1 MQQKDSRSPIRGKD
15 PERPEGMRFL
25 VVTLPES
32 GPSSDPGRDGIMSDT
47 LGSRV
52 VEGEAGRHTGDLM
65 TVVEA
70 NRLVSF
76 GLVVLIWLV
85 QVVIYPAFD
94 AIDPARFVRWHAGY
108 TRAVTWIV
116 APLMFAQVALLGRIL
131 LVSPGVPA
139 WVAASMVAV
148 AWLATFA
155 LAVPDH
161 DRLQARGLD
170 GVVVRRLV
178 AMNWIRTVA
187 WSLAFLASLAG

>member
-1 MQQKDSRSPIRGKD
+1 
-15 PERPEGMRFL
+15 
-25 VVTLPES
+25 
-32 GPSSDPGRDGIMSDT
+32 
-47 LGSRV
+47 
-52 VEGEAGRHTGDLM
+52 M

-85 QVVIYPAFD
+85 QLVIYPAFD

-116 APLMFAQVALLGRIL
+116 APLMFAQIGLLGRL
-131 LVSPGVPA
+131 LFVSPGVPA
-139 WVAASMVAV
+139 WAAASMVAV
-148 AWLATFA
+148 AWIATFA

-170 GVVVRRLV
+170 SEIVRRLV
-178 AMNWIRTVA
+178 AWNWIRTAA
-187 WSLAFLASLAG
+187 WTLAFLASIAG